1 MRDESRS
8 EVNCRHVEITHSLS
22 YTLFLSSD
30 YTAVQSSAIVSSMF
44 PSNVRD
50 RLYDQNEADAN
61 KRKKYMEPTKNK
73 LKNFLKDGTV
83 TGGGGKSLLP
93 PPSSSRS
100 VLEGN
105 GGSGDDPK
113 DYYVGVG
120 NRLPGA
126 PIADLFTD
134 ATVMFGKST
143 SVSLSVLC
151 LSWW

>member
-1 MRDESRS
+1 
-8 EVNCRHVEITHSLS
+8 
-22 YTLFLSSD
+22 
-30 YTAVQSSAIVSSMF
+30 MF

-50 RLYDQNEADAN
+50 RLYDQNEADNA
-61 KRKKYMEPTKNK
+61 KRNKYMEPTKNK

-83 TGGGGKSLLP
+83 AGGGKSLLP

-100 VLEGN
+100 VIGEGAN
-105 GGSGDDPK
+105 SDNPK

-134 ATVMFGKST
+134 ATVMFGKYDIPSAT
-143 SVSLSVLC
+143 
-151 LSWW
+151 